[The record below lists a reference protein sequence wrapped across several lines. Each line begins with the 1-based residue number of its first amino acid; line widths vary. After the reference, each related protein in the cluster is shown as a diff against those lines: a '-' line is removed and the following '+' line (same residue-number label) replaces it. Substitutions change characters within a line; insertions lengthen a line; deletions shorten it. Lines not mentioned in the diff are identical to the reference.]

1 MALPAA
7 GMSVQIAAQAL
18 PMLLVSPCTSMALF
32 PTIPPG
38 QDGSPSIH
46 RCGPA
51 GYDDQKR
58 QIEDTLLLALQHPE
72 IYDDIAKRTRKSY
85 ASNKPRFV
93 RILTIP

>member
-1 MALPAA
+1 
-7 GMSVQIAAQAL
+7 
-18 PMLLVSPCTSMALF
+18 MALF
-32 PTIPPG
+32 PAMPPEQHG
-38 QDGSPSIH
+38 LPCVHHS
-46 RCGPA
+46 GPA

-93 RILTIP
+93 RIFTIP

>member
-1 MALPAA
+1 MHH
-7 GMSVQIAAQAL
+7 S
-18 PMLLVSPCTSMALF
+18 
-32 PTIPPG
+32 
-38 QDGSPSIH
+38 
-46 RCGPA
+46 GPA

-93 RILTIP
+93 KSITLP